1 MRSNTK
7 RSYLSVMIKVAV
19 IGASGYTGLELIK
32 MIIKHPRFELA
43 YVATSEG
50 GVKLTELHP
59 SLLGVYECDVHKAA
73 AADVE
78 KECSL
83 AFLAL
88 PHKTAMGFVKAL
100 ISLDVKVVDLSAD
113 YRLALKRYE
122 EHYVKHIDTRN
133 LKHAIYG
140 LPELN
145 RKLIQRAK
153 LVANPGCYPTA
164 TILAAL
170 PFMEYQIK
178 GSALIV
184 DAKSGVSGAGKKLS
198 ESTHFVNINDNAYAY
213 NPMQHRH
220 GPEIAEKLNIDD
232 ETVNFVPHLLPMT
245 RGMLSSVYM
254 QVEGDFDAVKVLRE
268 YYKDEPYVRVRENPV
283 DMKSVAGTN
292 FCDIFVKRNGSTLFI
307 NAAIDN
313 LLRGASSQ
321 AIVNANLMMGLDEDA
336 GVPDIAYVP

>member
-1 MRSNTK
+1 
-7 RSYLSVMIKVAV
+7 MIKVAV

-32 MIIKHPRFELA
+32 MIIKHPRFQLA
-43 YVATSEG
+43 YVATTEG

-59 SLLGVYECDVHKAA
+59 SLQGVFECDVKKAA
-73 AADVE
+73 AAEVAETCD
-78 KECSL
+78 L

-100 ISLDVKVVDLSAD
+100 ISMDVKVVDLSAD
-113 YRLALKRYE
+113 YRLELKRYE
-122 EHYVKHIDTRN
+122 EHYVKHIDTEN

-145 RKLIQRAK
+145 RKKIKHAK

-170 PFMEYQIK
+170 PFMQYQIK
-178 GSALIV
+178 GSPLIV

-198 ESTHFVNINDNAYAY
+198 ETTHYVTINDNAFAY

-220 GPEIAEKLNIDD
+220 GPEIAEKLNID
-232 ETVNFVPHLLPMT
+232 EESVSFVPHLLPMT

-254 QVEGDFDAVKVLRE
+254 QVKGDFDAVKVLKE
-268 YYKDEPYVRVRENPV
+268 FYIDEPFVRIRETPV

-313 LLRGASSQ
+313 LMRGASSQ
-321 AIVNANLMMGLDEDA
+321 AIVNANLMMGLDQDT